1 MNPLRQFFALALLL
15 SAASA
20 AADGGAPEGAHL
32 SQLDSRLSVAKRARI
47 TTRDG
52 VAIVSDMRA
61 TPAGISYH
69 NLMISQ
75 GSDSLRSSGVIEW
88 KEIREV
94 ETTDGTP
101 SLWLKPLGAC
111 ARGRWPGTGGVL
123 RGGRHHHIVE
133 RQPVSD
139 PVRRHRSRG
148 GIWRRAVCETIRLGL
163 ADHLPVARD
172 AQFSRLCLTCAR

>member
-1 MNPLRQFFALALLL
+1 MNPLRQFFVLALLL
-15 SAASA
+15 VAASA

-32 SQLDSRLSVAKRARI
+32 SQLDSKLSVAKRARI

-52 VAIVSDMRA
+52 VAVVSDMRA

-75 GSDSLRSSGVIEW
+75 GGDSLRSSGVIEW

-101 SLWLKPLGAC
+101 SLWLKPWALALAGA
-111 ARGRWPGTGGVL
+111 G
-123 RGGRHHHIVE
+123 
-133 RQPVSD
+133 
-139 PVRRHRSRG
+139 
-148 GIWRRAVCETIRLGL
+148 LGL
-163 ADHLPVARD
+163 VA
-172 AQFSRLCLTCAR
+172 FSAAGGTTTSWSVNQSPIPFVAIGAAVGYGGGLFAKRFGSAWRTIYP